1 MGMGLIVPL
10 LMLLAVPLV
19 AMVVLRTDGQGRKLE
34 ARIAGLVAPAHA
46 GAIETQTRR
55 LRVVEARSG
64 GVMALLR
71 RLVAMPENLPEARKY
86 PIPVIVLVSV
96 LVGAMTVVFTSLYIS
111 LSIDIPLGI
120 IVGMMFMRSVF
131 ASEMRAY
138 GRKLRRQMPDMIE
151 LIVSSTLAGLPVAE
165 GFASVAREMPSPTK
179 EEFGRITRDIT
190 LGVSV
195 DEALMR
201 MFRRTKVSEYAI
213 FAVTLGV
220 QGRSGGKLSEVIMRL
235 ADTIRQRIAIAER
248 AGAMAAEAKFSAYVL
263 SVLPFIG
270 GGIMATTQKGFLGPL
285 INTTRGQH
293 LLFIGGVSLICGWF
307 TMKQMITKATSE

>member
-1 MGMGLIVPL
+1 MGIGLIVPL
-10 LMLLAVPLV
+10 MMLFAVPLV
-19 AMVVLRTDGQGRKLE
+19 AVVVLRTDGQGRKLE
-34 ARIAGLVAPAHA
+34 ARVAGLVGQAHA
-46 GAIETQTRR
+46 GAIEAQTRR
-55 LRVVEARSG
+55 LRLVEARSG
-64 GVMALLR
+64 GIASILR

-86 PIPVIVLVSV
+86 PIPVVVLISV
-96 LVGAMTVVFTSLYIS
+96 LVGTMTVVFLNLY
-111 LSIDIPLGI
+111 LPLTVDIPIGI
-120 IVGMMFMRSVF
+120 VVGMMFLRSIF
-131 ASEMRAY
+131 TSEMRAY

-165 GFASVAREMPSPTK
+165 GFSSVAREMPSPTK
-179 EEFGRITRDIT
+179 EEFARISRDIM

-235 ADTIRQRIAIAER
+235 ADTIRQRIAISER

-285 INTTRGQH
+285 INTTRGNH